1 MLIVC
6 SCSDKHFAKEL
17 NGKWM
22 TDYIMS
28 YSDGE
33 KDSITEYVTFYYV
46 PNSEKDGGTFTE
58 TRYYKTNEIE
68 DNDYNYSVK
77 SKSSISGNYEVI
89 LGDLSLKYNVSTLV
103 VDISTDDVKID
114 IKNYAELNSYLSAF
128 SSSLTNPSEEIAKS
142 FKKNIYKNLFEY
154 YKEISSADDGFKDLK
169 IHDDAMSY
177 DTTDGRLEYK
187 KDE

>member
-1 MLIVC
+1 MAKKIFLLFSISVLMLTVS

-33 KDSITEYVTFYYV
+33 KDSITEHVTFYYV

-103 VDISTDDVKID
+103 VYIST
-114 IKNYAELNSYLSAF
+114 
-128 SSSLTNPSEEIAKS
+128 
-142 FKKNIYKNLFEY
+142 
-154 YKEISSADDGFKDLK
+154 
-169 IHDDAMSY
+169 
-177 DTTDGRLEYK
+177 
-187 KDE
+187 